1 MTFPTGEMGLDP
13 PLFPQFRGFR
23 DRGAAPGAV
32 SSHVGEKWGLSIP
45 GPVGLEESELGGVLL
60 VGCGGPRSESQ
71 RAAHP
76 ARDLQATTH
85 E

>member
-1 MTFPTGEMGLDP
+1 MWERNGVFPFLA
-13 PLFPQFRGFR
+13 L
-23 DRGAAPGAV
+23 
-32 SSHVGEKWGLSIP
+32 WGWRK
-45 GPVGLEESELGGVLL
+45 VNWGGVLL